1 MTLSTKTAAQGSSHL
16 FQNAAGF
23 DIVGGQFVLGDVH
36 NHPGTGPGRS
46 STSRPAL
53 STLDEAFSES
63 EIYCSLLLRQK
74 RGFPLYV
81 PGPQINLPAPYQRH
95 GVAIGD
101 VGSVTPEGI
110 FDFFFNVFLPPEH
123 PINANH
129 TPVDFS
135 PMPSYEAIDV
145 FHLNYDP
152 GNYVATSTVQK
163 RDWDPPDE
171 FPGDDFVFSCDGP
184 QGAILALPYGAHLEK
199 LRNVESLRTY
209 AATHADSWYEY
220 INGARGRGLANGDLY
235 LVTGCEKARSWGI
248 ASYHTIGEEEF
259 ILSFKPTSRADT
271 TYRPYRW
278 GGADGQRNPSKR
290 KGYDPPSL
298 DDPVNQTTFVH
309 GLSISLGTGLWARLF
324 GTVTVETSS
333 LADFHFRVNRTGDS
347 QSTGS
352 GGSLLSWSWN
362 LLGGG
367 TTGGNRHA
375 GEPGAV
381 VLSDLSPIARSSILQ
396 N

>member
-1 MTLSTKTAAQGSSHL
+1 M
-16 FQNAAGF
+16 
-23 DIVGGQFVLGDVH
+23 
-36 NHPGTGPGRS
+36 
-46 STSRPAL
+46 
-53 STLDEAFSES
+53 
-63 EIYCSLLLRQK
+63 
-74 RGFPLYV
+74 
-81 PGPQINLPAPYQRH
+81 
-95 GVAIGD
+95 
-101 VGSVTPEGI
+101 
-110 FDFFFNVFLPPEH
+110 
-123 PINANH
+123 
-129 TPVDFS
+129 
-135 PMPSYEAIDV
+135 
-145 FHLNYDP
+145 
-152 GNYVATSTVQK
+152 
-163 RDWDPPDE
+163 
-171 FPGDDFVFSCDGP
+171 
-184 QGAILALPYGAHLEK
+184 
-199 LRNVESLRTY
+199 
-209 AATHADSWYEY
+209 
-220 INGARGRGLANGDLY
+220 
-235 LVTGCEKARSWGI
+235 

-347 QSTGS
+347 QTGS

-381 VLSDLSPIARSSILQ
+381 VLSDLSPIAKVPQSQSSITID
-396 N
+396 